1 MIDNY
6 ELKNECIICLE
17 SNDTNNPIL
26 KLKTFKKRCDCDSN
40 VHKLC
45 IEKWYNYNAICPVC
59 RLSINTSTS
68 DEQLLP
74 LHNSSENTLHSND
87 RCNSATIFNCCCY
100 LFVCFIIGIFTHFN
114 SIKFHS
120 HK

>member
-1 MIDNY
+1 MNHEYIK
-6 ELKNECIICLE
+6 LNECIICLE

-40 VHKLC
+40 VHKQCL
-45 IEKWYNYNAICPVC
+45 EKWYNYNAICPVC

-74 LHNSSENTLHSND
+74 LHNSSDNILHSND
-87 RCNSATIFNCCCY
+87 RCNTSTIFNCCCY